1 MREIKYRFWDSNT
14 NGGCFNDFCDLV
26 IYDGGVYEFEGDYDG
41 CLDPRPNI
49 IAQQYTGLKDKNGVE
64 IYEGD
69 ILRGVYVIRAKNEE
83 KINVVK
89 PDTYGGYLP
98 FSEQIDYDGVIYPD
112 MYIYEVIGNIYENP
126 ELIK

>member
-49 IAQQYTGLKDKNGVE
+49 IAQQYIGLKDKNGAE
-64 IYEGD
+64 IYSGD
-69 ILRGVYVIRAKNEE
+69 ILRGLYITKGNERTDLVE
-83 KINVVK
+83 E
-89 PDTYGGYLP
+89 DAYGGWLP
-98 FSEQIDYDGVIYPD
+98 FSEQTDYDGRVYPEE
-112 MYIYEVIGNIYENP
+112 YTYEVIGNIYENP